1 MTMAEAIISGNLEAV
16 KKIQLENPSCI
27 DELYNGITLPNLAAS
42 TGNTEIFKYIVE
54 YSRASFNETDDDNR
68 TVLFY
73 AVPTDNVEL
82 VKYIVERLGFSGLS
96 GDRNLVTPY
105 DIAIESGAKKV
116 ISYFKELYGD
126 IDGMYRN
133 PIRTGMH
140 PDPSIVCVG
149 DDFYMVNSSFIYFP
163 CIPISHSK
171 DLIHWEIIGHAITNP
186 EWAYINELEGGRGY
200 WAPDISYYNGRFYI
214 TATYRLNDTG
224 TVYRRQMV
232 VSSDKP
238 EGPYCKPSFIDED
251 GIDPSIF
258 TDDDGR
264 RYMLLN
270 RGARIFEISSD
281 GTRQLSPA
289 ALLYYGSQKR
299 APEGSHLL
307 KKDSWY
313 YLFQAEGGT
322 GEGHRITVARSRSLF
337 GVYEPCPFNP
347 IMRQNNPKAGIQRCG
362 HGKPVKTP
370 NGEWFI
376 PYLCGRQVE
385 GKYSLLGRETALDRI
400 TWTADGW
407 PMVNNLEGPSTL
419 AKKPNLPEHAFAP
432 AAHDSF
438 GSGDNLS
445 PVWSWVRVPEPDA
458 YKLISKGTDTINYI
472 GGNPIGNSISTMA
485 DIDTHADCSI
495 HAGSSTLLL
504 RAGRTPLSTMYS
516 RNILVRPQE
525 KFCFTITATL
535 SLDSDVLHYTGGEAG
550 VTCYYDENTY
560 LTFNVVNNNGR
571 LLLKVSEHIDTVT
584 TDAACIE
591 LDTTPAVTASAHDAP
606 VITASSLDALSSGSI
621 IEFKIDTRY
630 LRRDFSYQITD
641 TSNMSDFTGSNAA
654 SDDIADN
661 IASEND
667 TSFTHACTLEN
678 VYYLCDEGL
687 KKGKRF
693 TGAMHGMYAYLPSH
707 NTAGSTELPEDE
719 QCVYAEF
726 ISYN

>member
-1 MTMAEAIISGNLEAV
+1 
-16 KKIQLENPSCI
+16 
-27 DELYNGITLPNLAAS
+27 
-42 TGNTEIFKYIVE
+42 
-54 YSRASFNETDDDNR
+54 
-68 TVLFY
+68 
-73 AVPTDNVEL
+73 
-82 VKYIVERLGFSGLS
+82 
-96 GDRNLVTPY
+96 
-105 DIAIESGAKKV
+105 
-116 ISYFKELYGD
+116 
-126 IDGMYRN
+126 
-133 PIRTGMH
+133 
-140 PDPSIVCVG
+140 
-149 DDFYMVNSSFIYFP
+149 
-163 CIPISHSK
+163 
-171 DLIHWEIIGHAITNP
+171 
-186 EWAYINELEGGRGY
+186 
-200 WAPDISYYNGRFYI
+200 
-214 TATYRLNDTG
+214 
-224 TVYRRQMV
+224 
-232 VSSDKP
+232 
-238 EGPYCKPSFIDED
+238 
-251 GIDPSIF
+251 
-258 TDDDGR
+258 
-264 RYMLLN
+264 
-270 RGARIFEISSD
+270 
-281 GTRQLSPA
+281 
-289 ALLYYGSQKR
+289 
-299 APEGSHLL
+299 
-307 KKDSWY
+307 
-313 YLFQAEGGT
+313 
-322 GEGHRITVARSRSLF
+322 
-337 GVYEPCPFNP
+337 
-347 IMRQNNPKAGIQRCG
+347 MRQTNPKAGIQRCG

-432 AAHDSF
+432 AAYDSF

-472 GGNPIGNSISTMA
+472 SGNPIGNSISTMA

-495 HAGSSTLLL
+495 HAGCSTLLL

-525 KFCFTITATL
+525 KFCFTITAAL

-621 IEFKIDTRY
+621 IEFKIDTCY
-630 LRRDFSYQITD
+630 LRRDFSYRITD

-667 TSFTHACTLEN
+667 TSFTHVCTLEN